1 MRTESESASK
11 GHLVCFVGI
20 DGAGKSTLARA
31 LTAIVEQQGIECDHV
46 WGGFSSSFIIFKPLI
61 GALKASLFSGN
72 DHMEVSKTKGRVL
85 KSSRL
90 SALYQYLALT
100 DYTIRAVFKIKLPLL
115 FGRQV
120 ICDRYVYDVIT
131 SVGVVLDYPMDKTLA
146 LLRRCLAFLPKPD
159 LVFLVDLPET
169 VAYRRKDDI
178 VSPEFLSIRREIYLQ
193 MARQEGMTILDG
205 NCDVGELEQL
215 VVTKALPLMMGDR

>member
-1 MRTESESASK
+1 MKLDRNRR
-11 GHLVCFVGI
+11 GQLVCFVGI
-20 DGAGKSTLARA
+20 DGSGKSTLARA
-31 LTAIVEQQGIECDHV
+31 LTAIVEKQGIECHYV

-72 DHMEVSKTKGRVL
+72 GHMEVSKTKGRVL

-100 DYTIRAVFKIKLPLL
+100 DYTIQALFKIRLPLS

-120 ICDRYVYDVIT
+120 VCDRYVYDLIT
-131 SVGVVLDYPMDKTLA
+131 SIGVLLDYPMDKTLA
-146 LLRRCLAFLPKPD
+146 LLSRCLAFLPKPD

-169 VAYRRKDDI
+169 VAYHRKDDI
-178 VSPEFLSIRREIYLQ
+178 VSPEFLSIRRKIYLR
-193 MARQEGMTILDG
+193 MAQHEGMTILDG
-205 NCDVGELEQL
+205 NRNPAELQQL
-215 VVTKALPLMMGDR
+215 VATKALPLITGEA